1 MLSIV
6 YTRISMAPRAKLI
19 DITTWLYNSR
29 YKGVQNKPDAGNNTS
44 SKEDVQAAEKL
55 DQGLGDR
62 QYWDANAKRDTT
74 SDAWKEKG
82 WSFRRKV
89 VLMAPFTRSLS
100 IKRGSFVVG
109 ILTASIILEDI
120 LSGFASLSF
129 FGILPDSEHNSS
141 LLWPKL

>member
-1 MLSIV
+1 
-6 YTRISMAPRAKLI
+6 MAPRAKLI

-74 SDAWKEKG
+74 SDAWNEKG
-82 WSFRRKV
+82 WSFRKKV
-89 VLMAPFTRSLS
+89 VLMGPIYTFTFDKTRQLC
-100 IKRGSFVVG
+100 RWY
-109 ILTASIILEDI
+109 
-120 LSGFASLSF
+120 
-129 FGILPDSEHNSS
+129 PNSVDHS
-141 LLWPKL
+141 

>member
-55 DQGLGDR
+55 GRLEG
-62 QYWDANAKRDTT
+62 
-74 SDAWKEKG
+74 
-82 WSFRRKV
+82 
-89 VLMAPFTRSLS
+89 
-100 IKRGSFVVG
+100 IKRMSNSRGG
-109 ILTASIILEDI
+109 QDQTRIL
-120 LSGFASLSF
+120 
-129 FGILPDSEHNSS
+129 
-141 LLWPKL
+141 